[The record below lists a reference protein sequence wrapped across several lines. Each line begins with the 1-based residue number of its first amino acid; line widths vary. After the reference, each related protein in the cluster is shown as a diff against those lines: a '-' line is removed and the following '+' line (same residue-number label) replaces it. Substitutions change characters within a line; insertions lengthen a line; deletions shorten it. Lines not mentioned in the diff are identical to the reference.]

1 MWYSGS
7 KPIFISLFNYFE
19 MEINAVSKRIEAI
32 LAEESLLDFNKELKE
47 ISENLDQH
55 IKKLKAEFSAANES
69 KEDSTPEET
78 LTGAVSPEKEFTIP
92 AEIIEL
98 KALIKTYKEKYTA
111 EKQLKDQ
118 EEKNNLDTKKKILQ
132 EYRDLIQNEE
142 NLGRAFERIKVIR
155 ENWRAVGPL
164 PRKHQQ
170 EIQNEYSKLSETFN
184 YNISIYKEL
193 KEHDL
198 KKNFSLKNQIVH
210 EVEALKKEK
219 NVKTLEKELTRLR
232 DEWDEIGGTYK
243 DKWEIIKEKYW
254 SSVRDIYDLI
264 NAHYEDQRKI
274 QAENLLKKQALLERL
289 KPIASSQPENLKSWK
304 STTDKILNFQKEW
317 KTIGF
322 SSKKETKVVWEEFRA
337 ACNDFFDRKKA
348 FFSVKMA
355 DANKNKE
362 AKLNLISK
370 ANEVK
375 LSKDWKEA
383 SHQLILLQKDWKK
396 IGHAGPKDENKLWKQ
411 FRTACDEFFNAKN
424 AHYTELETEFEN
436 NVKKKEDYI
445 KTIEKLDFPS
455 DPKELLNRIRE
466 IGTEFSEIG
475 SVPKAHSGRIN
486 SAYNK
491 ALQSK
496 INELPLSDDDKPGI
510 LFKAKVLGMKDAG
523 DTRALDDLKS
533 KLKKELNKL
542 NDEITKAENNMGFFN
557 ISKGSEGLLADVNNR
572 ITKQKEE
579 VEVLKKQIKTINLA
593 SK

>member
-1 MWYSGS
+1 
-7 KPIFISLFNYFE
+7 
-19 MEINAVSKRIEAI
+19 MEINAVTKRIESI
-32 LAEESLLDFNKELKE
+32 LAEESLLEFNKEVKD
-47 ISENLDQH
+47 ISENLAEY
-55 IKKLKAEFSAANES
+55 IKKLKTEFNAANIKKEEKTSDES
-69 KEDSTPEET
+69 TTEGDSKP
-78 LTGAVSPEKEFTIP
+78 VEFT
-92 AEIIEL
+92 L
-98 KALIKTYKEKYTA
+98 NDDTLNLQTLIKTFKEKYTA

-118 EEKNNLDTKKKILQ
+118 EEKNNLDAKKKILE

-254 SSVRDIYDLI
+254 ASVRDIYDLI

-274 QAENLLKKQALLERL
+274 QAENLTKKQALLEKL
-289 KPIASSQPENLKSWK
+289 KPIAESQPENLKSWK
-304 STTDKILNFQKEW
+304 STTDKILNLQKEW
-317 KTIGF
+317 KSIGF
-322 SSKKETKVVWEEFRA
+322 SAKKETKPVWEEFRS

-362 AKLNLISK
+362 AKLALIAK
-370 ANEVK
+370 ASEIK

-424 AHYTELETEFEN
+424 EHYTALESEFEN
-436 NVKKKEDYI
+436 NIKKKEDFI
-445 KTIEKLDFPS
+445 KSISKLDFPS
-455 DPKELLNRIRE
+455 DSKELLNRIRE

-475 SVPKAHSGRIN
+475 SVPQTHAARIN
-486 SAYNK
+486 TAYNK

-496 INELPLSDDDKPGI
+496 INELPLSNEDKPGL

-523 DTRALDDLKS
+523 DTRGLDDLKS

-572 ITKQKEE
+572 IAKQKKE
-579 VEVLKKQIKTINLA
+579 VEVLKQQIKTINLA